1 MDPPLCAC
9 GFFGS
14 HENNNMCSKCYKDHV
29 LKLNEQIYQ
38 SMANLT
44 ISSPSDDQ
52 DLHTA
57 DEHKNDES
65 SLISKVSESDEPR
78 EKKKRCKSCNKKV
91 GLTGFKCQCG
101 ELFCGKH
108 RYPEEHS
115 CTVDYKQ
122 IGRELLRKQNPLIQ
136 SDKL

>member
-29 LKLNEQIYQ
+29 LKLNVLKLNEQMYQ

-44 ISSPSDDQ
+44 VSSPSDDQ
-52 DLHTA
+52 DSHTA

-65 SLISKVSESDEPR
+65 SLISRVSESDEPR
-78 EKKKRCKSCNKKV
+78 EKK
-91 GLTGFKCQCG
+91 
-101 ELFCGKH
+101 EEI
-108 RYPEEHS
+108 YPEEHS

-122 IGRELLRKQNPLIQ
+122 IVRQLLRKQNPLIQ